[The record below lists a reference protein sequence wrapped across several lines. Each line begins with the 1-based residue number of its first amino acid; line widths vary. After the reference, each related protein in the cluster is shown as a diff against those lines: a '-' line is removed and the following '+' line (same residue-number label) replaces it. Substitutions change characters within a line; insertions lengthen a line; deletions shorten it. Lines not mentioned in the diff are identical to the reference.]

1 MLSPLISII
10 IPYYN
15 AKSYIQEC
23 IDSVLRQSY
32 SNIEIIIVDDGSVD
46 NGLEKISLTPQLT
59 IIHQQNAGACVAR
72 NSGLKAARGEFVK
85 FLDADDYL
93 EKDCIALQVEEVLKH
108 DNNTIVYGNF
118 TIVSQNTLKPVNTR
132 IAPQNQTATLLF
144 SDLLT
149 TTPLHRKYMLE
160 AIGGFDTRFKN
171 GQEWN
176 LHVRLAGKGYQ
187 FMHMD
192 TNVYFYRVHTADG
205 RISNKRK
212 RHTDSSIAHEID
224 KVRFTGEALQSAVSG
239 DMRPYISMRYWWVG
253 RLALRHGLPSFANF
267 AFNEAKSTYSNYKQ
281 KWPLYYKLLHTAIGA
296 NLAERVLSPI
306 YEWFGG
312 KYHK

>member
-1 MLSPLISII
+1 MHSPLVSII
-10 IPYYN
+10 IPYFN
-15 AKSYIQEC
+15 AAQFIEEC
-23 IDSVLRQSY
+23 VNSVLNQSH
-32 SNIEIIIVDDGSVD
+32 SNIEIIIVDDGSAD
-46 NGLEKISLTPQLT
+46 NGLEKLAHMPQLT
-59 IIHQQNAGACVAR
+59 IIHQKNAGACVAR
-72 NSGLKAARGEFVK
+72 NRGLEIARGEFVK

-93 EKDCIALQVEEVLKH
+93 EKDCIALQVEEALKH
-108 DNNTIVYGNF
+108 DNNTIIYGNF

-149 TTPLHRKYMLE
+149 TTPLHRRYMLD

-187 FMHMD
+187 FVHMD
-192 TNVYFYRVHTADG
+192 TNVYFYRVHMADG

-212 RHTDSSIAHEID
+212 RHTESSIAHEID
-224 KVRFTGEALQSAVSG
+224 KVRFTSEALQSTVKHN
-239 DMRPYISMRYWWVG
+239 MRPYISMRYWWVG
-253 RLALRHGLPSFANF
+253 RLALRHGLIAFANI
-267 AFNEAKSTYSNYKQ
+267 AFNEAKSTYSNYKE
-281 KWPLYYKLLHTAIGA
+281 KWPLYYRLLHTALGTD
-296 NLAERVLSPI
+296 LAEKVMSPI
-306 YEWFGG
+306 YERFGG

>member
-1 MLSPLISII
+1 MLSPLVSII
-10 IPYYN
+10 IPYFN
-15 AKSYIQEC
+15 AAQFIEEC
-23 IDSVLRQSY
+23 VNSVLSQSY

-46 NGLEKISLTPQLT
+46 HGLEKISPIPQIT

-72 NSGLKAARGEFVK
+72 NRGLEIARGEFVK

-93 EKDCIALQVEEVLKH
+93 EKDCITLQVEEALKH

-118 TIVSQNTLKPVNTR
+118 TIVSQNKLKPVNTR

-149 TTPLHRKYMLE
+149 TTPLHRRYMLE

-187 FMHMD
+187 FVHMD
-192 TNVYFYRVHTADG
+192 TNVYFYRVHNATG
-205 RISNKRK
+205 RISNTRK
-212 RHTDSSIAHEID
+212 KQTENSMMHEID
-224 KVRFTGEALQSAVSG
+224 KVTFTNEALAEMG
-239 DMRPYISMRYWWVG
+239 RRDLTGFISMRYWWIG
-253 RLALRHGLPSFANF
+253 RLALRHGLKDLANLSFDK
-267 AFNEAKSTYSNYKQ
+267 AKIIYPDYQ
-281 KWPLYYKLLHTAIGA
+281 EKWPLYYKILHALIGVHIVEKIMA
-296 NLAERVLSPI
+296 PLYAWYASR
-306 YEWFGG
+306 YF
-312 KYHK
+312 K

>member
-1 MLSPLISII
+1 MRTPLVSII
-10 IPYYN
+10 IPYFN
-15 AKSYIQEC
+15 AAQFIAEC
-23 IDSVLRQSY
+23 VNSVLSQNY
-32 SNIEIIIVDDGSVD
+32 SNIEIIIIDDGSAD
-46 NGLEKISLTPQLT
+46 NGLEKLALIPQLT
-59 IIHQQNAGACVAR
+59 IIHQKNSGACVAR
-72 NSGLKAARGEFVK
+72 NRGLEVARGEFVK

-93 EKDCIALQVEEVLKH
+93 EKECIALQVEEALKY

-118 TIVSQNTLKPVNTR
+118 TIVSPNRLKPVNTH

-149 TTPLHRKYMLE
+149 TTPLHRRYMLE

-187 FMHMD
+187 FVHID
-192 TNVYFYRVHTADG
+192 KNIYFYRVHTADG

-212 RHTDSSIAHEID
+212 RHSESSIAHEID
-224 KVRFTGEALQSAVSG
+224 KVRFTGEALKSAASG
-239 DMRPYISMRYWWVG
+239 DMRPYIAMRYWWVG
-253 RLALRHGLPSFANF
+253 RLALRHGLTSFAKV
-267 AFNEAKSTYSNYKQ
+267 AFYEAKSTYSNYQ
-281 KWPLYYKLLHTAIGA
+281 EKWPLYYRLLHAVLGA
-296 NLAERVLSPI
+296 NLAEKIMSPI
-306 YEWFGG
+306 YERFGG

>member
-1 MLSPLISII
+1 MHSPLVSII
-10 IPYYN
+10 IPYFN
-15 AKSYIQEC
+15 AAQFIEEC
-23 IDSVLRQSY
+23 VNSVLNQSH
-32 SNIEIIIVDDGSVD
+32 SNIEIIIVDDGSAD
-46 NGLEKISLTPQLT
+46 NGLEKLAHMPKLT
-59 IIHQQNAGACVAR
+59 IIHQENAGACVAR
-72 NSGLKAARGEFVK
+72 NRGLEIACGEFVK

-93 EKDCIALQVEEVLKH
+93 EKDCIALQVEEALKH
-108 DNNTIVYGNF
+108 DNNTIIYGNF

-149 TTPLHRKYMLE
+149 TTPLHRRYMLD

-187 FMHMD
+187 FVHMD
-192 TNVYFYRVHTADG
+192 TNVYFYRVHMADG

-212 RHTDSSIAHEID
+212 RHTESSIAHEID
-224 KVRFTGEALQSAVSG
+224 KVRFTSEALQSTVAHN
-239 DMRPYISMRYWWVG
+239 MRPYISMRYWWVG
-253 RLALRHGLPSFANF
+253 RLALRHGLIAFANI
-267 AFNEAKSTYSNYKQ
+267 AFNEAKSTYSNYKE
-281 KWPLYYKLLHTAIGA
+281 KWPLYYRLLHTALGTD
-296 NLAERVLSPI
+296 LAEKVMSPI
-306 YEWFGG
+306 YERFGG

>member
-1 MLSPLISII
+1 MSIPLVSII

-15 AKSYIQEC
+15 AENYIHEC
-23 IDSVLRQSY
+23 INSVVSQSY
-32 SNIEIIIVDDGSVD
+32 SNIEIIIVDDGSAD
-46 NGLEKISLTPQLT
+46 NGMEKLAPMPQLT
-59 IIHQQNAGACVAR
+59 IIHQKNAGACVAR
-72 NSGLKAARGEFVK
+72 NRGLEAARGQFVK

-93 EKDCIALQVEEVLKH
+93 EKDCIALQVEEALKH

-118 TIVSQNTLKPVNTR
+118 TILSQNKLKPVNTR

-149 TTPLHRKYMLE
+149 TTPLHRRYMLD

-187 FMHMD
+187 FVHMD

-205 RISNKRK
+205 RISNERK
-212 RHTDSSIAHEID
+212 RHSESSIAHEID
-224 KVRFTGEALQSAVSG
+224 KVRFTGEALKSAASG
-239 DMRPYISMRYWWVG
+239 DMRPYIAMRYWWVG
-253 RLALRHGLPSFANF
+253 RLALRHGLTSFAKV
-267 AFNEAKSTYSNYKQ
+267 AFYEAKSTYSNYQ
-281 KWPLYYKLLHTAIGA
+281 EKWPLYYRLLHAVLGA
-296 NLAERVLSPI
+296 NLAEKIMSPI
-306 YEWFGG
+306 YERFGG

>member
-1 MLSPLISII
+1 MLPPLVSII
-10 IPYYN
+10 IPYFN
-15 AKSYIQEC
+15 AAQFIEEC
-23 IDSVLRQSY
+23 VNSILNQSY

-46 NGLEKISLTPQLT
+46 NGLEKISLIPQLK
-59 IIHQQNAGACVAR
+59 IIHQKNAGACVAR
-72 NSGLKAARGEFVK
+72 NRGLDSARGEFVK

-93 EKDCIALQVEEVLKH
+93 EKECIALQVEEALKH

-118 TIVSQNTLKPVNTR
+118 TIVSQNKLKPVNTR

-187 FMHMD
+187 FIHMD
-192 TNVYFYRVHTADG
+192 KSIYFYRVHDAVG
-205 RISNKRK
+205 RISNTRK
-212 RHTDSSIAHEID
+212 KQTEYSIMHEID
-224 KVRFTGEALQSAVSG
+224 KVTFTHEALSSMGREDLSG
-239 DMRPYISMRYWWVG
+239 FISMRYWWIG
-253 RLALRHGLPSFANF
+253 RLALRHGFNELADI
-267 AFNEAKSTYSNYKQ
+267 AFNEAKSTHPRYKEN
-281 KWPLYYKLLHTAIGA
+281 WPLYYKILHALIGVHTVEKITA
-296 NLAERVLSPI
+296 PI
-306 YEWFGG
+306 YAWYASRYF
-312 KYHK
+312 K

>member
-1 MLSPLISII
+1 MHSPLVSII
-10 IPYYN
+10 IPYFN
-15 AKSYIQEC
+15 AAQFIEEC
-23 IDSVLRQSY
+23 VNSVLNQSH
-32 SNIEIIIVDDGSVD
+32 SNIEIIIVDDGSAD
-46 NGLEKISLTPQLT
+46 NGLEKLTHMPQLT
-59 IIHQQNAGACVAR
+59 IIHQKNAGACVAR
-72 NSGLKAARGEFVK
+72 NRGLEIASGEFVK

-93 EKDCIALQVEEVLKH
+93 EKDCIALQVEEALKH
-108 DNNTIVYGNF
+108 DNNTIIYGNF

-149 TTPLHRKYMLE
+149 TTPLHRRYMLD

-187 FMHMD
+187 FVHMD
-192 TNVYFYRVHTADG
+192 TNVYFYRVHMADG

-212 RHTDSSIAHEID
+212 RHTESSIAHEID
-224 KVRFTGEALQSAVSG
+224 KVRFTSEALQSTVAHN
-239 DMRPYISMRYWWVG
+239 MRPYISMRYWWVG
-253 RLALRHGLPSFANF
+253 RLALRHGLIAFANI
-267 AFNEAKSTYSNYKQ
+267 AFNEAKSTYSNYKE
-281 KWPLYYKLLHTAIGA
+281 KWPLYYRLLHTALGTD
-296 NLAERVLSPI
+296 LAEKVMSPI
-306 YEWFGG
+306 YERFGG

>member
-1 MLSPLISII
+1 MLSPHVSII
-10 IPYYN
+10 IPYFN
-15 AKSYIQEC
+15 AAQFIEEC
-23 IDSVLRQSY
+23 VNSVLSQSY

-46 NGLEKISLTPQLT
+46 HGLEKISLIPQIT

-72 NSGLKAARGEFVK
+72 NRGLEAADGEFVK

-93 EKDCIALQVEEVLKH
+93 EKDCIALQVEEALKH
-108 DNNTIVYGNF
+108 DNNTIIYGNF
-118 TIVSQNTLKPVNTR
+118 KIVSQNTFRPVNTR

-149 TTPLHRKYMLE
+149 TTPLHRRYMLE

-176 LHVRLAGKGYQ
+176 LHVRLASRGYQ
-187 FMHMD
+187 FVHMD

-212 RHTDSSIAHEID
+212 KHTESSIAHEID
-224 KVRFTGEALQSAVSG
+224 KIRLTNEALHSAVAV
-239 DMRPYISMRYWWVG
+239 DMRPYIAMRYWWVG
-253 RLALRHGLPSFANF
+253 RLALRHGLIAFANI
-267 AFNEAKSTYSNYKQ
+267 AFNESKLTYSNYQ
-281 KWPLYYKLLHTAIGA
+281 EKWPLYYRFLHAALGA
-296 NLAERVLSPI
+296 HLAEKVMSPI
-306 YEWFGG
+306 YERFGG